1 MNASLE
7 TAELPQRMPYIGG
20 TWSFSADQELQTIT
34 NPYTGETVGVVRNA
48 TAADIDAAIAAAHK
62 AQPAWGN
69 SLAAVREAVLCKAA
83 DIVQRRRMEIARL
96 LIEEGGSVFGKAM
109 FEVDY
114 MISAFRI
121 AAGQAREVRG
131 ETFPSDSPNRI
142 SMSIRQPLGVV
153 VGIGPFNA
161 PFLLTGKKLAPAL
174 AAGNAFVLKPA
185 PQTPLV
191 ALLYAEILEEAGVP
205 AGVFNVIPATTET
218 LGEKLFSDPRV
229 RLITFTGSARIGR
242 VLAEKAG
249 RYQKRMVLELGG
261 KSPIVILKDADL
273 AYAVDAAAFGIY
285 FNQGQVCMAN
295 SRIIVEAPIYDK
307 FCELFAAKAK
317 AVPTGD
323 PANPGTAI
331 GPLISRG
338 QCALV
343 RGHIDDALEKGAH
356 LIAGGNY
363 SDNSV
368 FEASVLTDVKPGM
381 TVYAEESFGPLT
393 SILKARDYEHAVEL
407 ANDTG
412 YGLSSGIVTNDLQKA
427 FDFALRVEA
436 GAVHINDNSFDDDPN
451 APFGGMKDSGYGRE
465 NGRYSVADMTELKWI
480 TVQLGQ
486 RQFPF

>member
-1 MNASLE
+1 MPHKNAVDHKMPFIAGKPWF
-7 TAELPQRMPYIGG
+7 AE
-20 TWSFSADQELQTIT
+20 DQQIQTVV
-34 NPYTGETVGVVRNA
+34 NPYTGDVVGTVRNA
-48 TAADIDAAIAAAHK
+48 TASDIGHAIAAAHA
-62 AQPAWGN
+62 AQPAWGK
-69 SLAAVREAVLCKAA
+69 SLAVTREAILCKAA
-83 DIVQRRRMEIARL
+83 DIVERRRMDIVRL
-96 LIEEGGSVFGKAM
+96 LIEEGGNVFGKSM

-114 MISAFRI
+114 MISTFRI
-121 AAGQAREVRG
+121 AAGQARDVRG

-142 SMSIRQPLGVV
+142 SMTIRQPLGVI

-174 AAGNAFVLKPA
+174 AAGNAFILKPA

-191 ALLYAEILEEAGVP
+191 GLLYAEILEEAGVP
-205 AGVFNVIPATTET
+205 PGVFSVIPAATET
-218 LGEKLFSDPRV
+218 LGDTLFADPRI
-229 RLITFTGSARIGR
+229 RLVTFTGSAQVGR
-242 VLAEKAG
+242 QLAEKAG

-273 AYAVDAAAFGIY
+273 QYAVNAAAFGIY

-295 SRIIVEAPIYDK
+295 SRIIVEAPVYDE
-307 FCELFAAKAK
+307 FCRLFAAKAK
-317 AVPTGD
+317 TVPTGD

-331 GPLISRG
+331 GPLISQK
-338 QCALV
+338 QCHFI
-343 RGHIDDALEKGAH
+343 RGHIDDALSKGAR
-356 LIAGGNY
+356 LLAGGEYN
-363 SDNSV
+363 NSAV
-368 FEASVLTDVKPGM
+368 FEASVLADVAPGM
-381 TVYAEESFGPLT
+381 VVYNEESFGPLT
-393 SILKARDYEHAVEL
+393 SILKADDFEHAITL

-480 TVQLGQ
+480 TIQLGQ